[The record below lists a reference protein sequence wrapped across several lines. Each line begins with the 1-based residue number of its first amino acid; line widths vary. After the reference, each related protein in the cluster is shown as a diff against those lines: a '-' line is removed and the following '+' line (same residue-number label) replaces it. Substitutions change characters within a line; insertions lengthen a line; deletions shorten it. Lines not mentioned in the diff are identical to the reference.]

1 MQLHNSLAFLYF
13 SPTPQT
19 QLSPPTPSTSISWQF
34 PLVSM
39 VTVWEGVGLGEGG
52 GTVGKKKWTRN
63 PIQAFPVLTLVC
75 VCVSVCVYVCVCVC
89 ARACTGLPEVNC
101 LRTLL
106 LESITARPTPGRSAA
121 VTPVCVK
128 GLLLVLKCLLLSPL
142 VYFTYFSA
150 SSVTLLYS
158 LFYSLLLSFSHSAL
172 LLTFFSAPH
181 TPLAC
186 FLILG

>member
-89 ARACTGLPEVNC
+89 TRVYRVTGGELFEDIVAREYYSEAD
-101 LRTLL
+101 
-106 LESITARPTPGRSAA
+106 AR
-121 VTPVCVK
+121 
-128 GLLLVLKCLLLSPL
+128 
-142 VYFTYFSA
+142 
-150 SSVTLLYS
+150 
-158 LFYSLLLSFSHSAL
+158 
-172 LLTFFSAPH
+172 
-181 TPLAC
+181 
-186 FLILG
+186 